1 MPTAKRKKHLERQA
15 KKLANQRTK
24 EERELEVNNTLR
36 ELNKLGFPDS
46 EPNIKKF
53 KEMLN
58 DFVETGMSYRGIL
71 PLVGYGREICYF
83 LSNNKNH
90 SVDVMLRANE
100 ALK

>member
-1 MPTAKRKKHLERQA
+1 MPTTKRKKHLERQT
-15 KKLANQRTK
+15 KKLTNQRTK
-24 EERELEVNNTLR
+24 EERDVEVNNTLG
-36 ELNKLGFPDS
+36 ELNKLGFPDN

-53 KEMLN
+53 KDILN
-58 DFVETGMSYRGIL
+58 DFLETGLVYKGVL

-90 SVDVMLRANE
+90 SVDVMLRAND

>member
-1 MPTAKRKKHLERQA
+1 MPTAKRQKHLERQA
-15 KKLANQRTK
+15 KKLAKQRTR
-24 EERELEVNNTLR
+24 EEREFEVNNTLR
-36 ELNKLGFPDS
+36 ELNKIGFPED

-58 DFVETGMSYRGIL
+58 DFVDTGASYQGVL

-90 SVDVMLRANE
+90 SVDVMLRANN